1 MKRLQIL
8 TLIVFLALAFVGCGD
23 GSYKTTP
30 SGLKYKIIE
39 GGSKDSSKEG
49 DVLKMNV
56 VVKLSGSKDSI
67 LHDSYGKMPMF
78 AKIQAM
84 PVGQPIY
91 APDEIYKFLKKGDSA
106 VVVTLID
113 SAIKKG
119 LVQEAQL
126 PPFIKKGDKIAYY
139 YKVLEVFKNDSLAQ
153 ADYQAEMK
161 KDEPRAKKEQEE
173 MMQKMQKEQEAAH
186 QKEVD
191 SLTKAGAVAKQEQ
204 EVTGFLQSNGITAT
218 KTAKGAFVK
227 IDNPGTGAPVVDG
240 KYVTVKYTG
249 KKMLLDSTFESS
261 SFTMPVGKGGSIPG
275 FEDGL
280 KQFKEGGKGTIYIPG
295 YLAYGKNHPP
305 IFKPYEAL
313 AFIVEITKVSDT
325 EPAPEPMPAPTPH
338 PQQ

>member
-8 TLIVFLALAFVGCGD
+8 TLVVFVALAFIGCKD
-23 GSYKTTP
+23 SNYKTTP

-39 GGSKDSSKEG
+39 VGNKDTTREG
-49 DVLKMNV
+49 DVLKMNM
-56 VVKLSGSKDSI
+56 VVKLSGSKDTV
-67 LHDSYGKMPMF
+67 LANTYGKMPIF
-78 AKIQAM
+78 AKVQT
-84 PVGQPIY
+84 PPPGQPTY
-91 APDEIYKFLKKGDSA
+91 STEEIYKFLKKGDSA
-106 VVVTLID
+106 VVVTFVD

-126 PPFIKKGDKIAYY
+126 PPFIKKGDKITYH
-139 YKVLEVFKNDSLAQ
+139 YKVIEVFRNDSLAQ
-153 ADYQAEMK
+153 ADYQVELK

-173 MMQKMQKEQEAAH
+173 MMKKLMKEQEDAH
-186 QKEVD
+186 KKDVD

-204 EVTGFLQSNGITAT
+204 EVTGFLQSKGITAT
-218 KTAKGAFVK
+218 KTAKGTFVK

-249 KKMLLDSTFESS
+249 KKMLADSTFESN
-261 SFTMPVGKGGSIPG
+261 SFSMPIGKGGSIPG

-313 AFIVEITKVSDT
+313 AFDVEITKVSDT
-325 EPAPEPMPAPTPH
+325 EPTPEPMPVPAPQ
-338 PQQ
+338 PQK